1 MKEDRLRKEN
11 TVWTVSEDYS
21 FKPLLDLFDSYGDR
35 DMDYYKMLVLGYG
48 YGDLYGVFVRPLW
61 KNPVKG

>member
-21 FKPLLDLFDSYGDR
+21 FKPLLDLFDSR
-35 DMDYYKMLVLGYG
+35 CWSLAMSIRLWIW
-48 YGDLYGVFVRPLW
+48 RPLW
-61 KNPVKG
+61 SFCMSTMEKLS